1 MKNASQKE
9 IQKLKAMIEAK
20 EDITACVALYLD
32 LYEDTDVMHHDIV
45 ENEIEAL
52 RAGNEENNMEAGRLE
67 LMLRDNP
74 EITYFDYYEEK
85 PITFKWLRDR
95 LQMGADPKKAINLL
109 TFLQNGNVIRI
120 RNNEEFNRFGTIM
133 LRHGITPLV
142 KGWAQTY
149 PAQIFQAIKFNG
161 GDRLIKSTEWDGKTF
176 YAECQIGKESIGIY
190 PYTVRATVE
199 WYGIEPMSVDDID
212 GEA

>member
-1 MKNASQKE
+1 MDNVSQKE

-32 LYEDTDVMHHDIV
+32 LYEDTDVMHRDIV

-67 LMLRDNP
+67 LMLKDNSQ
-74 EITYFDYYEEK
+74 ITYFDYYNEK

-95 LQMGADPKKAINLL
+95 LKMGADPQKAINLL
-109 TFLQNGNVIRI
+109 KFLQNGNVVRI
-120 RNNEEFNRFGTIM
+120 RNNEEFNRFGYIM
-133 LRHGITPLV
+133 LRHGLTPLV

-149 PAQIFQAIKFNG
+149 PAQIFQTIKFNK
-161 GDRLIKSTEWDGKTF
+161 GDRLLKSTEWDGTTL

-199 WYGIEPMSVDDID
+199 WYGVEPMSVDDID

>member
-1 MKNASQKE
+1 MKDTSQKA
-9 IQKLKAMIEAK
+9 IQKLKEMIKAK
-20 EDITACVALYLD
+20 KDITACVALYFD
-32 LYEDTDVMHHDIV
+32 LYEDTDVMHRDIV

-74 EITYFDYYEEK
+74 RITYFDYYEEK

-95 LQMGADPKKAINLL
+95 LQMGTDPQKATNLL
-109 TFLQNGNVIRI
+109 TFLQNGNVVRI
-120 RNNEEFNRFGTIM
+120 RDDKEFDRFASLMTKLGLGSLLAPRRMGYKEVIK
-133 LRHGITPLV
+133 LYKLPQNV
-142 KGWAQTY
+142 FKY
-149 PAQIFQAIKFNG
+149 P
-161 GDRLIKSTEWDGKTF
+161 DWDEKTLC
-176 YAECQIGKESIGIY
+176 AECQIGKESIGIY

-199 WYGIEPMSVDDID
+199 WYGVEPMSVDDID